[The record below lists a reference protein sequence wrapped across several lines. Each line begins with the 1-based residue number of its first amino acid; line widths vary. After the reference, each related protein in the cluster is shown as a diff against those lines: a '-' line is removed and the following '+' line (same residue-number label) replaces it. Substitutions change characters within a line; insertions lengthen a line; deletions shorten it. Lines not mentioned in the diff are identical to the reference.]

1 MVSSFVFAVGAVGG
15 EFVDDDVVSDVGA
28 GDGDFVCVFSGLPL
42 GFLRYVSVE
51 DLCEELVEFL
61 YVMPIDFMFYRV
73 VEADFELSCWRDP
86 HHERGVVFGFDFDGL
101 LDAHSVH
108 PLSAPSAWAQSQEM
122 PALLLCAM
130 QVTRRL
136 SGMVIVQV
144 SHWAL

>member
-1 MVSSFVFAVGAVGG
+1 M
-15 EFVDDDVVSDVGA
+15 
-28 GDGDFVCVFSGLPL
+28 

-86 HHERGVVFGFDFDGL
+86 HHERGVAFGFDFDGL

>member
-1 MVSSFVFAVGAVGG
+1 MRNLLSSCTSCQSISCSI
-15 EFVDDDVVSDVGA
+15 EWSKRTLNCPA
-28 GDGDFVCVFSGLPL
+28 GVTPIM
-42 GFLRYVSVE
+42 SV
-51 DLCEELVEFL
+51 
-61 YVMPIDFMFYRV
+61 
-73 VEADFELSCWRDP
+73 
-86 HHERGVVFGFDFDGL
+86 GVVFGFDFDGL